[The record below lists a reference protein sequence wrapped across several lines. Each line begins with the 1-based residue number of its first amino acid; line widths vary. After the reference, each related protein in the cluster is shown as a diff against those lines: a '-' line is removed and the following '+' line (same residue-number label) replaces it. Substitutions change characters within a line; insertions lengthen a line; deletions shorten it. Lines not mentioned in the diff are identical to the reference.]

1 MNRKKGG
8 GKRERE
14 RELEIV
20 RGIELKVF
28 VVYDD
33 D

>member
-1 MNRKKGG
+1 MNRKKDG
-8 GKRERE
+8 ERE

-20 RGIELKVF
+20 RGIELEVF

>member
-14 RELEIV
+14 LEIV
-20 RGIELKVF
+20 RGIELEVF